1 MIVLR
6 ELGRRARHVVSP
18 VLGLSLAGYFAYHL
32 VEGDRGFLAW
42 RQMAEHLR
50 VETARLAA
58 LRAEREALARHDSDL
73 KPDHLD
79 PDLLDERVRSTLDFA
94 APGEIVILERPPA
107 K

>member
-6 ELGRRARHVVSP
+6 ELQRRARQVVGP
-18 VLGLSLAGYFAYHL
+18 VLGLALVGYFGYHL

-42 RQMAEHLR
+42 KLLTAQLR
-50 VETARLAA
+50 VETARLEA
-58 LRAEREALARHDSDL
+58 LRAEREALARRDDDL

-94 APGEIVILERPPA
+94 APNEVVIMQPPPA